1 MQTWIALALV
11 GSALSANIPE
21 LPSWQKDYGLAR
33 ARAGEVHKP
42 IAMFI
47 GTGSEGWSQV
57 AREGELD
64 GQINQLLFK
73 HYVCVYVDK
82 ETSAG
87 KKLANDLEVPATA
100 GLVISD
106 GAGAVQAFHHSG
118 SLQRAELAKMLEKY
132 SDPER
137 LVRTTETQAVA
148 EAVAAPKQQYQV
160 APVQLQYAQPRYQP
174 APIYIRSVGSS

>member
-57 AREGELD
+57 AGL
-64 GQINQLLFK
+64 QLLCLVNLSL
-73 HYVCVYVDK
+73 H
-82 ETSAG
+82 G
-87 KKLANDLEVPATA
+87 GDLLLNTPRQ
-100 GLVISD
+100 LD
-106 GAGAVQAFHHSG
+106 Q
-118 SLQRAELAKMLEKY
+118 QRAGISHLDSLAGSNQDRSTQFVFEKA
-132 SDPER
+132 D
-137 LVRTTETQAVA
+137 LAVHCG
-148 EAVAAPKQQYQV
+148 V
-160 APVQLQYAQPRYQP
+160 
-174 APIYIRSVGSS
+174 